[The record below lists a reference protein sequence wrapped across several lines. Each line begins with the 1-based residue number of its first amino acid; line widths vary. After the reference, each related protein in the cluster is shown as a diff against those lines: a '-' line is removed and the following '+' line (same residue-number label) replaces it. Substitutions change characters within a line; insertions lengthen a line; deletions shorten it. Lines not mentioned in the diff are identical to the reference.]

1 MYKKIYTI
9 HFSYLLCCG
18 ILLIISIINNCV
30 FAQSINSDGDSLRI
44 SLNSDT
50 IFPQLTYTISDT
62 LSTDSLSTDSLP
74 SGKKISK
81 NGLEHTVTYDA
92 KDSIHFSIKNKVAY
106 LFNEA
111 YVLYEDMS
119 LYAYYIEIDFAN
131 NELYASGALDENG
144 NVIGSPVL
152 KQGDGVF
159 RAQEIKY
166 NFETK
171 KGKITH
177 VITEEGEGYIHGEQI
192 KKLEDNT
199 TYIKKGKYTT
209 CELDHPHFEISF
221 TKAKVLPNDKII
233 MGPAYVSFVDIPTP
247 LAIPFGYFPLEKG
260 RHSGLVMPTFGETQS
275 LGFYLQNIGYY
286 FGISDNFDL
295 LLAGDIYTRGR
306 WHPTRR

>member
-9 HFSYLLCCG
+9 DFSYLLCFC
-18 ILLIISIINNCV
+18 ILLIISIISNCV
-30 FAQSINSDGDSLRI
+30 LAQ
-44 SLNSDT
+44 
-50 IFPQLTYTISDT
+50 
-62 LSTDSLSTDSLP
+62 STDSSRDSLHLSIGLDSLSQHFTLAENDSISIDTLATDSLK

-106 LFNEA
+106 LFNDA

-131 NELYASGALDENG
+131 NELYASGALSEDG
-144 NVIGSPVL
+144 RIIGSPVL

-199 TYIKKGKYTT
+199 TYIKK
-209 CELDHPHFEISF
+209 
-221 TKAKVLPNDKII
+221 AN
-233 MGPAYVSFVDIPTP
+233 TP
-247 LAIPFGYFPLEKG
+247 L
-260 RHSGLVMPTFGETQS
+260 VNWTTPTLRYPSPKPKCCPMTKS
-275 LGFYLQNIGYY
+275 
-286 FGISDNFDL
+286 SWD
-295 LLAGDIYTRGR
+295 R
-306 WHPTRR
+306 PM

>member
-1 MYKKIYTI
+1 M
-9 HFSYLLCCG
+9 
-18 ILLIISIINNCV
+18 LIISIINNCV
-30 FAQSINSDGDSLRI
+30 YAQSANGGGDTIRI
-44 SLNSDT
+44 SLKSDT
-50 IFPQLTYTISDT
+50 ISQQLANTASDT
-62 LSTDSLSTDSLP
+62 LSADSLSTDSIR

-131 NELYASGALDENG
+131 NELYASGAIDESG
-144 NVIGSPVL
+144 KVVGSPVL

-177 VITEEGEGYIHGEQI
+177 VITEEGEGYIHGE
-192 KKLEDNT
+192 
-199 TYIKKGKYTT
+199 
-209 CELDHPHFEISF
+209 
-221 TKAKVLPNDKII
+221 
-233 MGPAYVSFVDIPTP
+233 
-247 LAIPFGYFPLEKG
+247 
-260 RHSGLVMPTFGETQS
+260 
-275 LGFYLQNIGYY
+275 
-286 FGISDNFDL
+286 
-295 LLAGDIYTRGR
+295 
-306 WHPTRR
+306 